1 MTDEWY
7 KPSHMHGTAV
17 TGIIGARRGNGV
29 GVVGV
34 LNNENVC
41 YVTASVFG
49 DDAESGARQ
58 SDVLS
63 AVAWVADQGERGKTN
78 FGATDMLE
86 LPAGNSEI
94 FELTTCLFFCPPP
107 HRFLLDSRR
116 RRDQPEPRRSVSF
129 DDGPAPVR
137 GDPGQE
143 LARLRRLRQR
153 RHDGPLLPGLVRR
166 GECLPDVVRFRNAHS
181 GPMMYTVRSS

>member
-1 MTDEWY
+1 
-7 KPSHMHGTAV
+7 MHGTAV

-63 AVAWVADQGERGKTN
+63 AVAWVADQGERRKTN
-78 FGATDMLE
+78 FRATDMLE

-94 FELTTCLFFCPPP
+94 FELTTCLLFCFVLP
-107 HRFLLDSRR
+107 RIDSCSIPGA
-116 RRDQPEPRRSVSF
+116 DVINLSLG
-129 DDGPAPVR
+129 GPFPSTTA
-137 GDPGQE
+137 
-143 LARLRRLRQR
+143 RRLYAEIRAR
-153 RHDGPLLPGLVRR
+153 NRLVFAACGNDGTTDLFYPASYDEVS
-166 GECLPDVVRFRNAHS
+166 LPDVVRFRNAHS
-181 GPMMYTVRSS
+181 GPMMFTVRSS